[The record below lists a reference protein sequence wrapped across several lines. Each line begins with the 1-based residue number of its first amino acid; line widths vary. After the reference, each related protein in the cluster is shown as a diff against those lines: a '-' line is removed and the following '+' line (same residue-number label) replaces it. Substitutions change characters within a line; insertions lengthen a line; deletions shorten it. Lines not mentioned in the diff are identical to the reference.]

1 MNPESSFSAI
11 ILAGGRSVRFGRDKA
26 AEIVAGR
33 SLLQH
38 VVDAVGP
45 MAHEIVVVR
54 APGMS
59 PPAVNSQTPLRQV
72 EDARP
77 GGALAG
83 LYSGLLA
90 STQPVALALGCDMP
104 LLSQP
109 LLRYLQSLLHPD
121 VDVVMPLWEGKE
133 EPLHAYYR
141 RTCLPAIER
150 TLDGGKRRF
159 VEFLPDVHVRYVS
172 HDELQRLDPE
182 GRSFWNVNYPSDLAR
197 ILPVLQVE
205 NPQAGGEERP
215 GAG

>member
-54 APGMS
+54 APGTS
-59 PPAVNSQTPLRQV
+59 PPPVNSETPLRQV
-72 EDARP
+72 EDVRP

-83 LYSGLLA
+83 LYSGLRA
-90 STQPVALALGCDMP
+90 CSQDVALALGCDMP
-104 LLSQP
+104 LLSRP

-141 RTCLPAIER
+141 RTCLPAIEKA
-150 TLDGGKRRF
+150 LDEDKRRF
-159 VEFLPDVHVRYVS
+159 VEFLPDLRVRYLT
-172 HDELQRLDPE
+172 HDELRRLDPE

-197 ILPVLQVE
+197 ILPVLE
-205 NPQAGGEERP
+205 GESPPQEA
-215 GAG
+215 